1 MSALIDV
8 QDGNFEE
15 KVLRAARPVL
25 ADFSAAWCGPCKQL
39 KPTVEELA
47 GEYEGRIDMVHID
60 VDEARQTA
68 ATYGVMGVPTLMFFK
83 DGEVADKVTG
93 VIPKDTLKQ
102 KLDRLLS

>member
-1 MSALIDV
+1 MSVLIEV

-47 GEYEGRIDMVHID
+47 GEYHGRVDMVHID
-60 VDEARQTA
+60 VDSAQQTA
-68 ATYGVMGVPTLMFFK
+68 ATSGIMGVPTIMFFK
-83 DGEVADKVTG
+83 DGQVADKISG
-93 VIPKDTLKQ
+93 VVPKDTLKQ
-102 KLDRLLS
+102 KLDQLLS

>member
-8 QDGNFEE
+8 QDANFEE
-15 KVLRAARPVL
+15 KVLRATRPVL

-47 GEYEGRIDMVHID
+47 GEYEGRVDMVHID

-93 VIPKDTLKQ
+93 VIPKETLKQ

>member
-1 MSALIDV
+1 LSALIDV
-8 QDGNFEE
+8 QDANFEE
-15 KVLRAARPVL
+15 KVLRATRPVL

-47 GEYEGRIDMVHID
+47 GEYEGRVDMVHID
-60 VDEARQTA
+60 VDEAQQTA

-93 VIPKDTLKQ
+93 VIPKETLKQ